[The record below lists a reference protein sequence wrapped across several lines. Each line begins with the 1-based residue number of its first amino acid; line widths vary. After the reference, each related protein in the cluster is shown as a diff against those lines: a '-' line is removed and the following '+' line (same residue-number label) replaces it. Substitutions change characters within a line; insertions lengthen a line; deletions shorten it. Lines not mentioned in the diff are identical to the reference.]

1 MDPPRDSPPFKA
13 PGRTS
18 SSSRQEARPSPGF
31 GRAFEA
37 PAAKRQDLP
46 PIYERLAR
54 PETQE
59 EYFHGQLRRK
69 VPANPPH
76 ATQHFRLAYV
86 LNAHVAEGYQ
96 GAVEMLTRTGRDTD
110 FAPDASI
117 FPLAPE
123 DGTGERRLE
132 ELAFEVCSEQD
143 LSVPTEKARELVG
156 RGVRRVFCIV
166 VGGPG
171 RKRRRRLEKGYV
183 TEWSRATDGWSPIPE
198 SGSIADECLATPMPV
213 KALLDATLSDDA
225 VVRALEA
232 RGNRAIR
239 AFRAEAEAKGWA
251 EGEAKGRAEGEA
263 KGRAEGEAKGRA
275 EGEAKGRT
283 AALVS
288 ILEARGLTLTDGARQ
303 RILACR
309 DPIRLTRWTRRAL
322 LIDSVD
328 DLWND

>member
-123 DGTGERRLE
+123 DGTGERRSTTSGTTD
-132 ELAFEVCSEQD
+132 ASD
-143 LSVPTEKARELVG
+143 TRHPSRSSARS
-156 RGVRRVFCIV
+156 RSI
-166 VGGPG
+166 
-171 RKRRRRLEKGYV
+171 
-183 TEWSRATDGWSPIPE
+183 SRASFWFSA
-198 SGSIADECLATPMPV
+198 SAASAR
-213 KALLDATLSDDA
+213 LS
-225 VVRALEA
+225 
-232 RGNRAIR
+232 
-239 AFRAEAEAKGWA
+239 
-251 EGEAKGRAEGEA
+251 
-263 KGRAEGEAKGRA
+263 
-275 EGEAKGRT
+275 
-283 AALVS
+283 AA
-288 ILEARGLTLTDGARQ
+288 
-303 RILACR
+303 
-309 DPIRLTRWTRRAL
+309 RRA
-322 LIDSVD
+322 
-328 DLWND
+328 